1 MVELAMSTLADYRAY
16 PLALGRLMADPLFAE
31 RADPARLAAF
41 VRGELER
48 LDPASARIAEVEA
61 RYWRGVYRSH
71 ENDKEQP
78 A

>member
-1 MVELAMSTLADYRAY
+1 MSTLADYRAY
-16 PLALGRLMADPLFAE
+16 PLSLGRLMADPLFAE

-61 RYWRGVYRSH
+61 RYWRAVYRQHS
-71 ENDKEQP
+71 KEQ
-78 A
+78 AA